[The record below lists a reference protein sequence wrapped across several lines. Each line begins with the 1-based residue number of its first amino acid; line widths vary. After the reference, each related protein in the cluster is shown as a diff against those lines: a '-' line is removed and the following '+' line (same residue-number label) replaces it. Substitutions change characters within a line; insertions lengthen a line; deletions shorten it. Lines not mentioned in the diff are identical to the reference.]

1 MTNDQTPAVNSMIE
15 LKHVTKRF
23 GEKTVLFD
31 LNFDVRQGEIFG
43 FIGPSGSGKTTCIRL
58 MTGVLEPTEGE
69 VRLMGM
75 DPANPTANIREKFG
89 YLPQLFVLYPN
100 LTVRENMN
108 FAGSLYGIGPIKRRR
123 RIDELLKFV
132 ELTEAANRVAA
143 NVSGGMLRRLEL
155 AAALLHDPPLL
166 FADEPTAGID
176 PVLRGK
182 FWEEFRDLRDRGR
195 TIFVTTQ
202 YVGEIEYCDRVGIIQ
217 DGKIVALDTPLG
229 LRRTA
234 LGGEMVDITV
244 EQLTPTAVDAL
255 QDLPFVSD
263 VLFHHQNRN
272 QVRVNVLEASEAI
285 PGLVQCLSANGCAVV
300 TIEEFKPSFDE
311 IFVELMKQGERAR
324 KSEEVAGASA
334 S

>member
-1 MTNDQTPAVNSMIE
+1 
-15 LKHVTKRF
+15 
-23 GEKTVLFD
+23 
-31 LNFDVRQGEIFG
+31 
-43 FIGPSGSGKTTCIRL
+43 
-58 MTGVLEPTEGE
+58 
-69 VRLMGM
+69 MGM
-75 DPANPTANIREKFG
+75 DPANPTGNVRERFG

-108 FAGSLYGIGPIKRRR
+108 FAGSLYGIGPFKRRR

-132 ELTEAANRVAA
+132 ELTEAADRMAA

-182 FWEEFRDLRDRGR
+182 FWEEFRELRDRGR
-195 TIFVTTQ
+195 TLFVTTQ

-217 DGKIVALDTPLG
+217 DGRIVALDTPVG

-234 LGGEMVDITV
+234 LGGEVVDIAV
-244 EQLTPTAVDAL
+244 EELTPNAVEAMHS
-255 QDLPFVSD
+255 LPFVSD
-263 VLFHHQNRN
+263 VLFHQQNRN
-272 QVRVNVLEASEAI
+272 QVRVNVIEASEAI
-285 PGLVQCLSANGCAVV
+285 PQLVQCLSASGCSIV

-311 IFVELMKQGERAR
+311 IFVALMKQGEQA
-324 KSEEVAGASA
+324 KKAQEVAGAA
-334 S
+334 SR

>member
-1 MTNDQTPAVNSMIE
+1 MSMIE
-15 LKHVTKRF
+15 LKNVTKRF
-23 GEKTVLFD
+23 GDKTVLSD
-31 LNFDVRQGEIFG
+31 LNFDVREGEIFG

-75 DPANPTANIREKFG
+75 DPAKPTASIRERFG

-100 LTVRENMN
+100 LTVKENMN
-108 FAGSLYGIGPIKRRR
+108 FVGSLYGIGPVKRRR
-123 RIDELLKFV
+123 KIKEMLKFV
-132 ELTEAANRVAA
+132 ELTEAADRMAA
-143 NVSGGMLRRLEL
+143 HVSGGMLRRLEL
-155 AAALLHDPPLL
+155 AASLLHDPPLL

-182 FWEEFRDLRDRGR
+182 FWEEFHNLRDQGR

-234 LGGEMVDITV
+234 LGGEMVDIATEELTRDSVADLRQLPTV
-244 EQLTPTAVDAL
+244 RDI
-255 QDLPFVSD
+255 
-263 VLFHHQNRN
+263 LFHQQNRN
-272 QVRVNVLEASEAI
+272 QVRVNVVEASEAI
-285 PGLVQCLSANGCAVV
+285 PQLVQCLTSSGATVV
-300 TIEEFKPSFDE
+300 SVEEYKPSFDE
-311 IFVELMKQGERAR
+311 IFVALMKQGDEAKQTQEAASGGAR
-324 KSEEVAGASA
+324 
-334 S
+334 

>member
-1 MTNDQTPAVNSMIE
+1 MSMIE
-15 LKHVTKRF
+15 LKNVTKRF
-23 GEKTVLFD
+23 GDKTVLSD
-31 LNFDVRQGEIFG
+31 LNFDVREGEIFG

-75 DPANPTANIREKFG
+75 DPAKPTANIRERFG

-100 LTVRENMN
+100 LTVKENMN
-108 FAGSLYGIGPIKRRR
+108 FAGSLYGIGPVKRRR
-123 RIDELLKFV
+123 RIKEMLEFV
-132 ELTEAANRVAA
+132 ELTEAANRLAA

-155 AAALLHDPPLL
+155 AASLLHDPPLL

-182 FWEEFRDLRDRGR
+182 FWDEFRHLRGQGR

-217 DGKIVALDTPLG
+217 EGRIVALDTPVG

-234 LGGEMVDITV
+234 LGGEMVDITTEELMRDSV
-244 EQLTPTAVDAL
+244 ADLRQLPV
-255 QDLPFVSD
+255 VHD
-263 VLFHHQNRN
+263 VLFHQQNRN
-272 QVRVNVLEASEAI
+272 QVRVNVVEASEAI
-285 PGLVQCLSANGCAVV
+285 PQLVQCLNSSGSVV
-300 TIEEFKPSFDE
+300 VSVEEYKPSFDE
-311 IFVELMKQGERAR
+311 IFVALMKQGDEAKEAQEAASGGAR
-324 KSEEVAGASA
+324 
-334 S
+334 

>member
-1 MTNDQTPAVNSMIE
+1 MSMIE
-15 LKHVTKRF
+15 LKNVTKRF
-23 GEKTVLFD
+23 GDKTVLSD
-31 LNFDVRQGEIFG
+31 LNFDVREGEIFG

-75 DPANPTANIREKFG
+75 DPAKPTANIRERFG

-100 LTVRENMN
+100 LTVKENMN
-108 FAGSLYGIGPIKRRR
+108 FAGSLYGIGPVKRRR
-123 RIDELLKFV
+123 RIKEMLEFV
-132 ELTEAANRVAA
+132 ELTEAANRLAA

-155 AAALLHDPPLL
+155 AASLLHDPPLL

-182 FWEEFRDLRDRGR
+182 FWDEFRHLRGQGR

-217 DGKIVALDTPLG
+217 EGRIVALDTPTG

-234 LGGEMVDITV
+234 LGGEMVDITTEELMRDSV
-244 EQLTPTAVDAL
+244 ADLRQLPV
-255 QDLPFVSD
+255 VHD
-263 VLFHHQNRN
+263 VLFHQQNRN
-272 QVRVNVLEASEAI
+272 QVRVNVVEASEAI
-285 PGLVQCLSANGCAVV
+285 PQLVQCLNSSGSTVLSV
-300 TIEEFKPSFDE
+300 EEYKPSFDE
-311 IFVELMKQGERAR
+311 IFVALMKRGDEAKEAQEAASGGAR
-324 KSEEVAGASA
+324 
-334 S
+334 